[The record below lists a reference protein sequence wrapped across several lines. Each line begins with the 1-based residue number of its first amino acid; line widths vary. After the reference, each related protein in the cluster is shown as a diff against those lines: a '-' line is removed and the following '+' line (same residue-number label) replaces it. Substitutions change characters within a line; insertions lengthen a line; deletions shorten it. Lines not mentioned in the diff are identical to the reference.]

1 MTRSAM
7 RPQGATAP
15 RLTLRGKQLLE
26 SPRYNKG
33 TAFTLEERRRLGLEG
48 LLPPRPRS
56 IEEQVALELEHVRAK
71 QDDLEKSIGL
81 LALQDRN
88 ETLFYRVLT
97 ENLHELMPIVYTP
110 VVGRL
115 CQQYS
120 HVFRRPRGLWLSPD
134 DQGRIA
140 HVLRNAGED
149 DIRLIVVTDNER
161 ILGLGDQGAGGMGI
175 PCGKI
180 ALYCA
185 AAGIPPWECLPV
197 SLDVGT
203 DNAELLGD
211 PYYLGYRERRLKGD
225 RYRDF
230 VEEFVEAVLEVF
242 PRALLQWE
250 DFKKENALDLLD
262 RYQRRIPSFNDDIQG
277 TAGVTLAGIFA
288 ALRITGVPLA
298 QQRVVFAGTGAAGI
312 GIGRLL
318 RAAFLRAGGTDAE
331 VRRALVFLDSRGLIS
346 ERTQLREA
354 YKRDVAMREPD
365 LEAYGFAGAG
375 PFDLLEVTRRVKPTI
390 LIGTSAEPGIFSEAV
405 VRAMAA
411 HADRPI
417 LFALSNPTSQ
427 AECAPAEAIRWT
439 DGRVIVATGSPFDP
453 VEYEG
458 RTFHIGQGNNV
469 FVFPGVGLG
478 CIVSE
483 THEVKDELFLAAADA
498 LAEAITPDRLAAG
511 AVYPDVTGLRG
522 VCASVAAAV
531 VRRARDLGLGRM
543 IPDEQ
548 VEQVVEQSMWYPE
561 YPAYDGGRG
570 VESGA

>member
-1 MTRSAM
+1 MSIPAPPPRK
-7 RPQGATAP
+7 ATAT
-15 RLTLRGKQLLE
+15 RVALRGKRLLE

-81 LALQDRN
+81 LALEDRN

-97 ENLHELMPIVYTP
+97 ENLRELMPIVYTP

-115 CQQYS
+115 CEQYS
-120 HVFRRPRGLWLSPD
+120 HVFRRPRGLWISPD

-140 HVLRNAGED
+140 DVLRNAGEEE
-149 DIRLIVVTDNER
+149 IRLIVVTDNER

-185 AAGIPPWECLPV
+185 AAGIPPWECLPI

-203 DNAELLGD
+203 DNGELLGD

-225 RYRDF
+225 RYHDF

-262 RYQRRIPSFNDDIQG
+262 RYQRRIASFNDDIQG
-277 TAGVTLAGIFA
+277 TSSVTVAGILA
-288 ALRITGVPLA
+288 ALKITRVPLT
-298 QQRVVFAGTGAAGI
+298 QQRVVFVGAGAAGI

-318 RAAFLRAGGTDAE
+318 RAAFLRDGATEAE
-331 VRRALVFLDSRGLIS
+331 VRCALVFLDSRGLITEGS
-346 ERTQLREA
+346 HDREA
-354 YKRDVAMREPD
+354 YKREVAMTAVD
-365 LEAYGFAGAG
+365 LKGYGFEGDG
-375 PFDLLEVTRRVKPTI
+375 SFDLIEVTSRVKPTI

-405 VRAMAA
+405 VREMAA
-411 HADRPI
+411 QTDRPI
-417 LFALSNPTSQ
+417 IFALSNPTSQ
-427 AECAPAEAIRWT
+427 AECTPAEAIRWT

-453 VEYEG
+453 VDYKG
-458 RTFHIGQGNNV
+458 QTFQIGQGNNV
-469 FVFPGVGLG
+469 FIFPGVGLG
-478 CIVSE
+478 CIISE
-483 THEVKDELFLAAADA
+483 AREVKDEFFLAAADA
-498 LAEAITPDRLAAG
+498 LVETVSPDRLAAG
-511 AVYPDVTGLRG
+511 AVYPDVTGLRK
-522 VCASVAAAV
+522 VCAKVAAAV
-531 VRRARDLGLGRM
+531 VREARDLHLGRM
-543 IPDEQ
+543 IPDEE
-548 VEQVVEQSMWYPE
+548 VERVVEQWMWYPE
-561 YPAYDGGRG
+561 YPEYGRDDA
-570 VESGA
+570 VDSRA